1 MSGSLLGLE
10 SCSAP
15 AATRRAQV
23 FSKDE
28 TGMLRTWGPRANIQA
43 VNQQARLAAAQ
54 LLGQLAVLR
63 LHQVGTPHLLCYGN
77 YKPLR

>member
-1 MSGSLLGLE
+1 
-10 SCSAP
+10 
-15 AATRRAQV
+15 
-23 FSKDE
+23 
-28 TGMLRTWGPRANIQA
+28 MLRTWGPRANIQA

-63 LHQVGTPHLLCYGN
+63 LHQVGTPHLLCYGD